1 MLKNTP
7 KYNSNIHFWT
17 LGGTGG
23 ALAGQNLQ
31 GGVVGYFPP
40 PETIFFGLYGKVMVL
55 RKE

>member
-1 MLKNTP
+1 MLKKKPNS
-7 KYNSNIHFWT
+7 NSNIHFWP
-17 LGGTGG
+17 LFGTGG

-40 PETIFFGLYGKVMVL
+40 PETIFFGLYRKVMVL